1 MKKLMV
7 LAGLGVWTALTVWI
21 SLIAVIFYFPDT
33 LNQDRAVSSCFE
45 AHKMLG
51 ENRAIWRHFIHRDG
65 GGIEVL
71 LSYEGGSGKFKNS
84 SRTCRFNS
92 DMKLLWKYPEVTS

>member
-1 MKKLMV
+1 MKKL
-7 LAGLGVWTALTVWI
+7 LFLIGIGVWTALTVWI
-21 SLIAVIFYFPDT
+21 SLTAVIFYFPDN

-45 AHKMLG
+45 AHKMID

-71 LSYEGGSGKFKNS
+71 LSYEGGSGKIKNS
-84 SRTCRFNS
+84 YRVCRFNS
-92 DMKLLWKYPEVTS
+92 DMKLLWKIPEETS